1 MPKKQQI
8 TKRLHIECLH
18 HYENETYFNG
28 TDEKGNEF
36 ELVVDSLELLEFTDV
51 DELKQSLINFIKK
64 L

>member
-36 ELVVDSLELLEFTDV
+36 ELVVDSLFTDV